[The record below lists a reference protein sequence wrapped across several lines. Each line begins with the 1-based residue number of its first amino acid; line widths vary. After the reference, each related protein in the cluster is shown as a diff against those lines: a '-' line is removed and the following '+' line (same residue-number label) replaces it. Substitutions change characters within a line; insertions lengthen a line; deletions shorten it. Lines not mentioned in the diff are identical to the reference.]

1 VKKVLAALAL
11 GLLLQAAPATT
22 AFAQALNGN
31 PLSDVRVRQA
41 IIHAIDRNLIVESV
55 FGGYAVPADGLLPNG
70 PFKSPNL
77 DPYPYDPDKARAL
90 LAEAGWD
97 SSRTLEMV
105 YYYDDQIT
113 ADLMAVLQA
122 QLADVGI
129 TMNYNLIVGDV
140 AATLNSIPA
149 DPKGKSVVSW
159 DMAYGARAAMVMQEY
174 FNDYATGK
182 ASADGFPGT
191 PELDA
196 LILASNTNT
205 DPEAN
210 KQTLMQIDEYI
221 NANAITLPL
230 YYQQL
235 MSVESNRLDR
245 HGEPYGNDQFN
256 YDWNVH
262 NWTVTPD
269 ADGKA
274 ILYTNGAPLDYFEQ
288 PWVNLGLWAG
298 NKFIW
303 AHMLGSTPF
312 LDGITGGDLAESYEI
327 SEDGKT
333 LTFTMRDGIMWH
345 DGDPITVDD
354 VTFSLAFALK
364 TPNLH
369 GVLASVFNGIEGAAE
384 FVAGTADT
392 VSGITSDGNTVTI
405 KFTAPNANTLIA
417 FTQWGPFPKKYF
429 ESVDPTL
436 VQQAE
441 FWQKPIGSGPFMVEE
456 ATFGDFAS
464 FVPFPDYYEG
474 VPKIEQIIAWAS
486 SDGDVNM
493 TKNAAANRIDFAVTK
508 VVSDIETLNGLDFMR
523 MTPLDIP
530 YTRMVWFNQYD
541 K

>member
-1 VKKVLAALAL
+1 MRILKAAAVA
-11 GLLLQAAPATT
+11 LLLQTGISSVVQ
-22 AFAQALNGN
+22 AQALNNN
-31 PLSDVRVRQA
+31 PLSDVRIRQA
-41 IIHAIDRNLIVESV
+41 IAYAVDRNLITESV
-55 FGGYAVPADGLLPNG
+55 FAGFAVPADGLLPNG

-77 DPYPYDPDKARAL
+77 DKYPYDPEKAKAL

-122 QLADVGI
+122 QLAEVGI
-129 TMNYNLIVGDV
+129 NMTYHLIVGDV
-140 AATLNSIPA
+140 AKTLNSIPE
-149 DPKGKSVVSW
+149 DPKGKSVVTW

-196 LILASNTNT
+196 LIAESNTAT
-205 DPEAN
+205 DPEVA
-210 KQTLMQIDEYI
+210 KATLMKIDEYI
-221 NANAITLPL
+221 NAGAITLPL

-235 MSVESNRLDR
+235 QSVESNRLDR

-256 YDWNVH
+256 YDWNVQ

-274 ILYTNGAPLDYFEQ
+274 ILYTNGAPLDYFEN

-303 AHMLGSTPF
+303 AHMLGSKPF
-312 LDGITGGDLAESYEI
+312 LDGITGGDLAESYEM

-333 LTFTMRDGIMWH
+333 LTFTMRDGIKWH
-345 DGDPITVDD
+345 DGEPITVDD
-354 VTFSLAFALK
+354 VTFSLTFALK

-369 GVLASVFNGIEGAAE
+369 GVVASVFNSIEGVPE
-384 FVAGTADT
+384 YMAGTADS
-392 VSGITSDGNTVTI
+392 VSGISSDGNKVTI
-405 KFTAPNANTLIA
+405 KFTNPNANTLIA

-429 ESVDPTL
+429 EGVDPTL

-441 FWQKPIGSGPFMVEE
+441 FWQKPIGSGPFKVEE
-456 ATFGDFAS
+456 AKFGDFSS
-464 FVPFPDYYEG
+464 FVPFDDYYEG
-474 VPKIEQIIAWAS
+474 KPKIDQIIAWAS

-493 TKNAAANRIDFAVTK
+493 VKNAAANRIDFAVTK
-508 VVSDIETLNGLDFMR
+508 VVSDIEALKGMDNMR

>member
-1 VKKVLAALAL
+1 MKKILTALAL
-11 GLLLQAAPATT
+11 GLMLQTAPATT
-22 AFAQALNGN
+22 AFAEALNGN

-41 IIHAIDRNLIVESV
+41 IAYAIDRNLIVEAV
-55 FGGYAVPADGLLPNG
+55 FGGYAIAADGLLPNG
-70 PFKSPNL
+70 PFKSPDLNA
-77 DPYPYDPDKARAL
+77 YSYDPDKARAL

-97 SSRTLEMV
+97 SNRTLEMA

-129 TMNYNLIVGDV
+129 KMTYHLLVGDV
-140 AATLNSIPA
+140 AKTLNSIPE

-159 DMAYGARAAMVMQEY
+159 DFAYGARAAMVMQEY

-196 LILASNTNT
+196 LITASNTTT
-205 DPEAN
+205 DPEAA

-221 NANAITLPL
+221 NANAITIPL

-269 ADGKA
+269 ADGNA
-274 ILYTNGAPLDYFEQ
+274 IMYTNGAPIDYFEQ

-327 SEDGKT
+327 SDDGKT
-333 LTFTMRDGIMWH
+333 LTFTMRDGIKWH
-345 DGDPITVDD
+345 DGAPITTED
-354 VTFSLAFALK
+354 VTWSLEFALE

-369 GVLASVFNGIEGAAE
+369 GVVASVFNSIEGVDE
-384 FVAGTADT
+384 FVAGTAEH
-392 VSGITSDGNTVTI
+392 VSGISADGNTVTVR
-405 KFTAPNANTLIA
+405 FTEPNANTLIA
-417 FTQWGPFPKKYF
+417 FTQWGPFPKAHF
-429 ESVDPTL
+429 EGVDPTL
-436 VQQAE
+436 VQQAP

-456 ATFGDFAS
+456 ARFGDFSS
-464 FVPFPDYYEG
+464 FVPFEDYWEG
-474 VPKIEQIIAWAS
+474 KPKIDQIIAWAS
-486 SDGDVNM
+486 LDGDVNM
-493 TKNAAANRIDFAVTK
+493 VKNAAANRIDFSITK
-508 VVSDIETLNGLDFMR
+508 VVSDIEALRDMDHMR

-530 YTRMVWFNQYD
+530 YTRMIWLNQYD

>member
-1 VKKVLAALAL
+1 MRIMKAAAVA
-11 GLLLQAAPATT
+11 LLLQTGFSSLAL
-22 AFAQALNGN
+22 AQALNNN

-41 IIHAIDRNLIVESV
+41 IAYAIDRNLITESV
-55 FGGYAVPADGLLPNG
+55 FGGFAVPADGLLPNG

-77 DPYPYDPDKARAL
+77 DKYAFDPEKAKAL

-97 SSRTLEMV
+97 SSRTLKMV

-129 TMNYNLIVGDV
+129 NMTYGLIVGDV
-140 AATLNSIPA
+140 AKTLNSIPE
-149 DPKGKSVVSW
+149 DPKGKSVVDW

-191 PELDA
+191 PELDT
-196 LILASNTNT
+196 LIADSNTAT
-205 DPEAN
+205 DPEVA
-210 KQTLMQIDEYI
+210 KATLMKIDEYI
-221 NANAITLPL
+221 NANALTVPL

-235 MSVESNRLDR
+235 QSVESNRLDR

-256 YDWNVH
+256 YDWNVQ

-269 ADGKA
+269 ANGKA

-303 AHMLGSTPF
+303 AHMLGSKPF
-312 LDGITGGDLAESYEI
+312 LDGITSGDLAETYEMAP
-327 SEDGKT
+327 DGKT
-333 LTFTMRDGIMWH
+333 LTFTMRDGIKWH
-345 DGDPITVDD
+345 DGEAITVDD
-354 VTFSLAFALK
+354 VTWSLEFALK

-369 GVLASVFNGIEGAAE
+369 GVIASVFNSIEGAPE
-384 FVAGTADT
+384 YLAGTAEH
-392 VSGITSDGNTVTI
+392 VSGISSDGNKVTI
-405 KFTAPNANTLIA
+405 KFTKPNANTLIA

-429 ESVDPTL
+429 EGVDPTL

-441 FWQKPIGSGPFMVEE
+441 FWQKPIGSGPFKVEE
-456 ATFGDFAS
+456 AKFGDFSS
-464 FVPFPDYYEG
+464 FVPFDDYYEG
-474 VPKIEQIIAWAS
+474 RPKIEQIIAWAS

-493 TKNAAANRIDFAVTK
+493 VKNASANRIDFAVTK
-508 VVSDIETLNGLDFMR
+508 VVSDIQAIKALDFMR
-523 MTPLDIP
+523 LTPLDIP
-530 YTRMVWFNQYD
+530 YTRMVWLNQYD

>member
-1 VKKVLAALAL
+1 MRKRLAALAVAV
-11 GLLLQAAPATT
+11 LLQST
-22 AFAQALNGN
+22 AVGAVFAQAQNGN

-41 IIHAIDRNLIVESV
+41 ISYAIDRNLITESV
-55 FGGYAVPADGLLPNG
+55 FGGYAVPATGLLPNG

-77 DPYPYDPDKARAL
+77 NDYAYDPDKARAL

-97 SSRTLEMV
+97 SSRELEMV

-129 TMNYNLIVGDV
+129 NMQYHLIVGDV
-140 AATLNSIPA
+140 GKTLSSIPE
-149 DPKGKSVVSW
+149 DPKGKSVVTW
-159 DMAYGARAAMVMQEY
+159 DLAYGARAAMVMQEY
-174 FNDYATGK
+174 FNDYGTGK
-182 ASADGFPGT
+182 ASADGFPGS

-196 LILASNTNT
+196 LIAESNTAT
-205 DPEAN
+205 DPEAA
-210 KQTLMQIDEYI
+210 KAVLMKIDEYI

-245 HGEPYGNDQFN
+245 HGGPYGNDQFN
-256 YDWNVH
+256 YDWDVH

-274 ILYTNGAPLDYFEQ
+274 ILYTNGAPIDYFEN

-312 LDGITGGDLAESYEI
+312 LDGITGGDLAESYEM

-333 LTFTMRDGIMWH
+333 LTFTMRDGIKWH
-345 DGDPITVDD
+345 DGEAITVDD
-354 VTFSLAFALK
+354 VTWSLEFAFK
-364 TPNLH
+364 SPNLH
-369 GVLASVFNGIEGAAE
+369 GVLGSVFNSIEGAAD
-384 FVAGTADT
+384 FVAGTAEH
-392 VSGITSDGNTVTI
+392 VSGISSDGNTVTI
-405 KFTAPNANTLIA
+405 KFANPNANTLIA
-417 FTQWGPFPKKYF
+417 FTQWGPLPKKYF
-429 ESVDPTL
+429 EGVDPTL
-436 VQQAE
+436 IQQAE

-456 ATFGDFAS
+456 AKFGDFSS

-474 VPKIEQIIAWAS
+474 APKIEQIIAWAS
-486 SDGDVNM
+486 ADGDVNM
-493 TKNAAANRIDFAVTK
+493 VKNAAANRIDFAVTK
-508 VVSDIETLNGLDFMR
+508 VVSDIETLKGIDFMR

>member
-1 VKKVLAALAL
+1 MRMLKAIAVA
-11 GLLLQAAPATT
+11 LLLQTGLGT
-22 AFAQALNGN
+22 VAQAEALNGN

-41 IIHAIDRNLIVESV
+41 ITYAIDRSLIVESV

-77 DPYPYDPDKARAL
+77 DAYPYDPEKARAL

-105 YYYDDQIT
+105 FYYDDQIT

-129 TMNYNLIVGDV
+129 NMTYSLIVGDV
-140 AATLNSIPA
+140 AKTLNSIPE

-182 ASADGFPGT
+182 ASADGFPGD

-196 LILASNTNT
+196 LIAASNTTT
-205 DPEAN
+205 DPEAA
-210 KQTLMQIDEYI
+210 KQILMQIDEYI

-245 HGEPYGNDQFN
+245 QGGPHGNDQFN
-256 YDWNVH
+256 YDWDVH

-269 ADGKA
+269 AEGKA
-274 ILYTNGAPLDYFEQ
+274 ILYTNGAPIDYFEQ

-312 LDGITGGDLAESYEI
+312 LDGIAGGDLAEAYEI

-333 LTFTMRDGIMWH
+333 LTFTMRDGIKWH
-345 DGDPITVDD
+345 DGAAITVDD
-354 VTFSLAFALK
+354 VTWSLAFALK

-369 GVLASVFNGIEGAAE
+369 GVLASVFNSIEGAAE
-384 FVAGTADT
+384 YVAGTADS
-392 VSGITSDGNTVTI
+392 VSGISSEGNTVTV
-405 KFTAPNANTLIA
+405 KFNAPNANTLIA
-417 FTQWGPFPKKYF
+417 FTQWGPFPKAHF
-429 ESVDPTL
+429 EGVDPTL

-456 ATFGDFAS
+456 AQFGDYSS

-474 VPKIEQIIAWAS
+474 APKIDQIIAWAS
-486 SDGDVNM
+486 ADGDVNM
-493 TKNAAANRIDFAVTK
+493 VRNAAANRIDFAVTK
-508 VVSDIETLNGLDFMR
+508 VVSDIEALKAIDFMR

>member
-1 VKKVLAALAL
+1 MRMLKAAAVA
-11 GLLLQAAPATT
+11 LLLQTGAIGLAQ
-22 AFAQALNGN
+22 AQALNGN

-41 IIHAIDRNLIVESV
+41 ISYAIDRNLITESV

-77 DPYPYDPDKARAL
+77 NKYAYDPEKAKAL

-122 QLADVGI
+122 QLAEVGVNM
-129 TMNYNLIVGDV
+129 TYHLIVGDV
-140 AATLNSIPA
+140 AKTLNSIPA
-149 DPKGKSVVSW
+149 DPKGKSVVTW
-159 DMAYGARAAMVMQEY
+159 DLAYGARAAMVMQEY

-196 LILASNTNT
+196 LIAESNTAT
-205 DPEAN
+205 DPEVA
-210 KQTLMQIDEYI
+210 KATLMKIDEYI
-221 NANAITLPL
+221 NANAITLPV

-256 YDWNVH
+256 YDWNVQ
-262 NWTVTPD
+262 NWTVEPD

-303 AHMLGSTPF
+303 AHMLGSKPF
-312 LDGITGGDLAESYEI
+312 LDGITSGDLAETYDL

-333 LTFTMRDGIMWH
+333 LTFTMRDGIKWH
-345 DGDPITVDD
+345 DGEPITVDD
-354 VTFSLAFALK
+354 VTWSLQFALK

-384 FVAGTADT
+384 YVAGTAES
-392 VSGITSDGNTVTI
+392 VSGISSSGNQVTI
-405 KFTAPNANTLIA
+405 KFKSPNANTLIA

-429 ESVDPTL
+429 EGVDPTL

-441 FWQKPIGSGPFMVEE
+441 FWQKPVGSGPFKVEE
-456 ATFGDFAS
+456 AKFGDFSS
-464 FVPFPDYYEG
+464 FVPFDDYYEG
-474 VPKIEQIIAWAS
+474 KPKIDQIIAWAS

-493 TKNAAANRIDFAVTK
+493 VKNASAHRIDFAVTK
-508 VVSDIETLNGLDFMR
+508 VVSDIEALKGLDFMR

>member
-1 VKKVLAALAL
+1 MLKAAAVALVLQSGISGLA
-11 GLLLQAAPATT
+11 Q
-22 AFAQALNGN
+22 AQALNGN

-41 IIHAIDRNLIVESV
+41 IAYAIDRNLIVESV
-55 FGGYAVPADGLLPNG
+55 FGGYAVAADGLLPNG

-77 DPYPYDPDKARAL
+77 DKYSYNPDKAREL

-129 TMNYNLIVGDV
+129 NMTYHLIVGDV
-140 AATLNSIPA
+140 AKTLNSIPD

-159 DMAYGARAAMVMQEY
+159 DLAYGARAAMVMQEY

-196 LILASNTNT
+196 LIAESNTAT
-205 DPEAN
+205 DPEVA
-210 KQTLMQIDEYI
+210 KATLMKIDEYI
-221 NANAITLPL
+221 NANAITLPV

-235 MSVESNRLDR
+235 MSVESDRLDR

-256 YDWNVH
+256 YDWNVQ

-269 ADGKA
+269 ADGKQ
-274 ILYTNGAPLDYFEQ
+274 IMYTNGAPIDYFEQ

-303 AHMLGSTPF
+303 AHMLNSKPF
-312 LDGITGGDLAESYEI
+312 LDGITSGDLAESYEL

-333 LTFTMRDGIMWH
+333 LTFTMRDGIKWH
-345 DGDPITVDD
+345 DGEPITVDD
-354 VTFSLAFALK
+354 VTWSLQYALK

-369 GVLASVFNGIEGAAE
+369 GVLASVFNSIEGAAE
-384 FVAGTADT
+384 YVDGTADS
-392 VSGITSDGNTVTI
+392 VSGISSDGNEVTI
-405 KFTAPNANTLIA
+405 KFTQPNANTLIA

-429 ESVDPTL
+429 EDVDPTL

-441 FWQKPIGSGPFMVEE
+441 FWQKPIGSGPFKVEE
-456 ATFGDFAS
+456 AKFGDFSS
-464 FVPFPDYYEG
+464 FVPFDDYYEG
-474 VPKIEQIIAWAS
+474 RPKIDQIIAWAS
-486 SDGDVNM
+486 ADGDVNM
-493 TKNAAANRIDFAVTK
+493 VKNAAAGRIDFAVTK
-508 VVSDIETLNGLDFMR
+508 VVSDIEALKGMDNMR

>member
-1 VKKVLAALAL
+1 MRILKAAAVA
-11 GLLLQAAPATT
+11 LLLQTGISSVVQ
-22 AFAQALNGN
+22 AQALNNN

-41 IIHAIDRNLIVESV
+41 IAYAVDRNLITESV
-55 FGGYAVPADGLLPNG
+55 FAGFAVPADGLLPNG

-77 DPYPYDPDKARAL
+77 DKYPYDPEKAKAL

-122 QLADVGI
+122 QLAEVGI
-129 TMNYNLIVGDV
+129 NMTYHLIVGDV
-140 AATLNSIPA
+140 AKTLNSIPE
-149 DPKGKSVVSW
+149 DPKGKSVVTW

-196 LILASNTNT
+196 LIAESNTAT
-205 DPEAN
+205 DPEVA
-210 KQTLMQIDEYI
+210 KATLMKIDEYI
-221 NANAITLPL
+221 NAGAITLPL

-235 MSVESNRLDR
+235 QSVESNRLDR

-256 YDWNVH
+256 YDWNVQ

-274 ILYTNGAPLDYFEQ
+274 ILYTNGAPLDYFEN

-303 AHMLGSTPF
+303 AHMLGSKPF
-312 LDGITGGDLAESYEI
+312 LDGITGGDLAESYEM

-333 LTFTMRDGIMWH
+333 LTFTMRDGIKWH
-345 DGDPITVDD
+345 DGEPITVDD
-354 VTFSLAFALK
+354 VTFSLTFALK

-369 GVLASVFNGIEGAAE
+369 GVVASVFNSIEGVPE
-384 FVAGTADT
+384 YMAGTADS
-392 VSGITSDGNTVTI
+392 VSGISSDGNKVTI
-405 KFTAPNANTLIA
+405 KFTNPNANTLIA

-429 ESVDPTL
+429 EGVDPTL

-441 FWQKPIGSGPFMVEE
+441 FWQKPIGSGPFKVEE
-456 ATFGDFAS
+456 AKFGDFSS
-464 FVPFPDYYEG
+464 FVPFDDYYEG
-474 VPKIEQIIAWAS
+474 KPKIDQIIAWAS

-493 TKNAAANRIDFAVTK
+493 VKNAAANRIDFAVTK
-508 VVSDIETLNGLDFMR
+508 VVSDIEALKGMDNMR
-523 MTPLDIP
+523 MTPLEIP

>member
-1 VKKVLAALAL
+1 MRILKAAAVA
-11 GLLLQAAPATT
+11 LLLQTGISTFAQ
-22 AFAQALNGN
+22 AQALNAN

-41 IIHAIDRNLIVESV
+41 IAYAIDRNLIVESV

-77 DPYPYDPDKARAL
+77 DAYPYDPEKAKAL

-129 TMNYNLIVGDV
+129 NMTYGLIVGDV
-140 AATLNSIPA
+140 AKTLNSIPE
-149 DPKGKSVVSW
+149 DPKGKSVVTW

-182 ASADGFPGT
+182 ASADGFPGS

-196 LILASNTNT
+196 LIAESNTAT
-205 DPEAN
+205 DPEAA
-210 KQTLMQIDEYI
+210 KATLMKIDEFI

-235 MSVESNRLDR
+235 QSVESTRLDR

-303 AHMLGSTPF
+303 AHMLGSKPF
-312 LDGITGGDLAESYEI
+312 LDGITGGDLAETYEM

-333 LTFTMRDGIMWH
+333 LTFTMREGTKWH
-345 DGDPITVDD
+345 DGEAITVDD
-354 VTFSLAFALK
+354 VTFSLEFALK
-364 TPNLH
+364 TPNLQ
-369 GVLASVFNGIEGAAE
+369 GVLASVFNSIEGAAE
-384 FVAGTADT
+384 YVAGTAEH
-392 VSGITSDGNTVTI
+392 VSGISSDGNTVTI
-405 KFTAPNANTLIA
+405 KFTKPNANTLIS

-429 ESVDPTL
+429 EGVDPTL

-441 FWQKPIGSGPFMVEE
+441 FWQKPIGSGPFKVEE
-456 ATFGDFAS
+456 AKFGDFSS
-464 FVPFPDYYEG
+464 FVPFDDYYEG
-474 VPKIEQIIAWAS
+474 KPKIDQIIAWSS

-493 TKNAAANRIDFAVTK
+493 VKNASANRIDFAVTK
-508 VVSDIETLNGLDFMR
+508 VVSDIEAIKALDFMR
-523 MTPLDIP
+523 LTPLDIP

>member
-1 VKKVLAALAL
+1 MRILKAAAVA
-11 GLLLQAAPATT
+11 LLLQTGISTFAQ
-22 AFAQALNGN
+22 AQALNAN

-41 IIHAIDRNLIVESV
+41 IAYAIDRNLIVESV

-77 DPYPYDPDKARAL
+77 DAYPYDPEKAKAL

-129 TMNYNLIVGDV
+129 NMTYGLIVGDV
-140 AATLNSIPA
+140 AKTLNSIPE
-149 DPKGKSVVSW
+149 DPKGKSVVTW

-182 ASADGFPGT
+182 ASADGFPGS

-196 LILASNTNT
+196 LIAESNTAT
-205 DPEAN
+205 DPEAA
-210 KQTLMQIDEYI
+210 KATLMKIDEFI

-235 MSVESNRLDR
+235 QSVESTRLDR

-303 AHMLGSTPF
+303 AHMLGSKPF
-312 LDGITGGDLAESYEI
+312 LDGITGGDLAETYEM

-333 LTFTMRDGIMWH
+333 LTFTMREGTKWH
-345 DGDPITVDD
+345 DGEAITVDD
-354 VTFSLAFALK
+354 VTFSLEFALK
-364 TPNLH
+364 TPNLQ
-369 GVLASVFNGIEGAAE
+369 GVLASVFNSIEGAAE
-384 FVAGTADT
+384 YVAGTAEH
-392 VSGITSDGNTVTI
+392 VSGISSDGNTVTI
-405 KFTAPNANTLIA
+405 KFTKPNANTLIS

-429 ESVDPTL
+429 EGVDPTL

-441 FWQKPIGSGPFMVEE
+441 FWQKPIGSGPFKVEE
-456 ATFGDFAS
+456 AKFGDFSS
-464 FVPFPDYYEG
+464 FVPFDDYFEG
-474 VPKIEQIIAWAS
+474 KPKIDQIIAWSS

-493 TKNAAANRIDFAVTK
+493 VKNASANRIDFAVTK
-508 VVSDIETLNGLDFMR
+508 VVSDIEAIKALDFMR
-523 MTPLDIP
+523 LTPLDIP
-530 YTRMVWFNQYD
+530 YTRMVWFDQYD

>member
-1 VKKVLAALAL
+1 MRMLKAAAVA
-11 GLLLQAAPATT
+11 LLLQTGVSGLAQ
-22 AFAQALNGN
+22 AQALNGN

-41 IIHAIDRNLIVESV
+41 ISYAIDRNLITESV

-77 DPYPYDPDKARAL
+77 NKYPYDPEKAKAL

-113 ADLMAVLQA
+113 ADLMAVLQS

-129 TMNYNLIVGDV
+129 NMTYHLIVGDV
-140 AATLNSIPA
+140 AKTLNSIPE

-159 DMAYGARAAMVMQEY
+159 DFAYGARAAMVMQEY

-182 ASADGFPGT
+182 ASADGFPGS

-196 LILASNTNT
+196 LIAESNTAT
-205 DPEAN
+205 DPEVA
-210 KQTLMQIDEYI
+210 KATLMKIDEYI
-221 NANAITLPL
+221 NANALTLPL

-235 MSVESNRLDR
+235 MSVESKRLDR

-256 YDWNVH
+256 YDWNVQ

-269 ADGKA
+269 ANGKA

-303 AHMLGSTPF
+303 AHMLGSKPF
-312 LDGITGGDLAESYEI
+312 LDGITSGDLAESYDM

-333 LTFTMRDGIMWH
+333 LTFTMRDGIKWH
-345 DGDPITVDD
+345 DGEPITVDD
-354 VTFSLAFALK
+354 VTWSLQFALK

-369 GVLASVFNGIEGAAE
+369 GVLASVFNSIEGAAE
-384 FVAGTADT
+384 YVAGTADS
-392 VSGITSDGNTVTI
+392 VSGISSDGNKVTV
-405 KFTAPNANTLIA
+405 KFTKPNANTLIA

-429 ESVDPTL
+429 EGVEPTL

-441 FWQKPIGSGPFMVEE
+441 FWQKPVGSGPFKVEE
-456 ATFGDFAS
+456 AKFGDFSS
-464 FVPFPDYYEG
+464 FVPFDDYYEG
-474 VPKIEQIIAWAS
+474 KPKIDQIIAWAS

-493 TKNAAANRIDFAVTK
+493 VKNAAANRIDFAVTK
-508 VVSDIETLNGLDFMR
+508 VVSDIEALKGMDNMR

-530 YTRMVWFNQYD
+530 YTRMMWFNQYD

>member
-1 VKKVLAALAL
+1 MRMLKAAAVALVLQSGISGLA
-11 GLLLQAAPATT
+11 Q
-22 AFAQALNGN
+22 AQALNGN

-41 IIHAIDRNLIVESV
+41 IAYAIDRNLIVESV
-55 FGGYAVPADGLLPNG
+55 FGGYAVAADGLLPNG

-77 DPYPYDPDKARAL
+77 DKYSYNPDKAREL

-129 TMNYNLIVGDV
+129 NMTYHLIVGDV
-140 AATLNSIPA
+140 AKTLNSIPD

-159 DMAYGARAAMVMQEY
+159 DLAYGARAAMVMQEY

-196 LILASNTNT
+196 LIAESNTAT
-205 DPEAN
+205 DPEVA
-210 KQTLMQIDEYI
+210 KATLMKIDEYI
-221 NANAITLPL
+221 NANAITLPV

-235 MSVESNRLDR
+235 MSVESDRLDR

-256 YDWNVH
+256 YDWNVQ

-269 ADGKA
+269 ADGKQ
-274 ILYTNGAPLDYFEQ
+274 IMYTNGAPIDYFEQ

-303 AHMLGSTPF
+303 AHMLNSKPF
-312 LDGITGGDLAESYEI
+312 LDGITSGDVAESYEL

-333 LTFTMRDGIMWH
+333 LTFTMRDGIKWH
-345 DGDPITVDD
+345 DGEPITVDD
-354 VTFSLAFALK
+354 VTWSLQYALK

-369 GVLASVFNGIEGAAE
+369 GVLASVFNSIEGAAE
-384 FVAGTADT
+384 YVDGTADS
-392 VSGITSDGNTVTI
+392 VSGISSDGNKVTI
-405 KFTAPNANTLIA
+405 KFTQPNANTLIA

-429 ESVDPTL
+429 EDVDPTL

-441 FWQKPIGSGPFMVEE
+441 FWQKPIGSGPFKVEE
-456 ATFGDFAS
+456 AKFGDFSS
-464 FVPFPDYYEG
+464 FVPFDDYYEG
-474 VPKIEQIIAWAS
+474 RPKIDQIIAWAS
-486 SDGDVNM
+486 ADGDVNM
-493 TKNAAANRIDFAVTK
+493 VKNAAAGRIDFAVTK
-508 VVSDIETLNGLDFMR
+508 VVSDIEALKGMDNMR

>member
-1 VKKVLAALAL
+1 MRMLKAIAVA
-11 GLLLQAAPATT
+11 LLLQTGLGT
-22 AFAQALNGN
+22 VAQAEALNGN

-41 IIHAIDRNLIVESV
+41 ITYAIDRSLIVESV

-77 DPYPYDPDKARAL
+77 DAYAYDPEKARAL

-105 YYYDDQIT
+105 FYYDDQIT
-113 ADLMAVLQA
+113 ADLMAVIQA
-122 QLADVGI
+122 QLADVGVNM
-129 TMNYNLIVGDV
+129 TYSLIVGDV
-140 AATLNSIPA
+140 AKTLNSIPE

-182 ASADGFPGT
+182 ASADGFPGD
-191 PELDA
+191 PALDA
-196 LILASNTNT
+196 LIAASNTTT
-205 DPEAN
+205 DPEAA
-210 KQTLMQIDEYI
+210 KQILMQIDEYI
-221 NANAITLPL
+221 NANAVTLPL

-245 HGEPYGNDQFN
+245 QGGPYGNDQFN
-256 YDWNVH
+256 YDWDVH

-269 ADGKA
+269 AEGKT
-274 ILYTNGAPLDYFEQ
+274 ILYTNGAPIDYFEQ

-298 NKFIW
+298 NKFVW

-327 SEDGKT
+327 SEDGMT
-333 LTFTMRDGIMWH
+333 LTFTMRDGIKWH
-345 DGDPITVDD
+345 DGADITVDD
-354 VTFSLAFALK
+354 VTGSLTFALK

-369 GVLASVFNGIEGAAE
+369 GVLASVFNSIEGAAE
-384 FVAGTADT
+384 YVAGTADS
-392 VSGITSDGNTVTI
+392 VSGITSEGNTVTVE
-405 KFTAPNANTLIA
+405 FTAPNANTLIA
-417 FTQWGPFPKKYF
+417 FTQWGPLPMAHF
-429 ESVDPTL
+429 EGVDPTL
-436 VQQAE
+436 IQQAE

-456 ATFGDFAS
+456 AQFGDYSS

-474 VPKIEQIIAWAS
+474 EPKIDQIIAWAS
-486 SDGDVNM
+486 ADGDVNM
-493 TKNAAANRIDFAVTK
+493 VRNAAANRIDFAVTK
-508 VVSDIETLNGLDFMR
+508 VVSDIEALNAIDFMR
-523 MTPLDIP
+523 MKPLDIP

>member
-22 AFAQALNGN
+22 AFAEALNNN

-41 IIHAIDRNLIVESV
+41 IAYAIDRNLIVEAV

-77 DPYPYDPDKARAL
+77 DAYPYDPDKARAL

-97 SSRTLEMV
+97 SSRTLEVV

-129 TMNYNLIVGDV
+129 NMSYHLIVGDV
-140 AATLNSIPA
+140 AKTLNSIPD
-149 DPKGKSVVSW
+149 DPKGKSVVTW
-159 DMAYGARAAMVMQEY
+159 DLAYGARAAMVMQEY

-182 ASADGFPGT
+182 ASADGFPGA

-196 LILASNTNT
+196 LIAASNTST
-205 DPEAN
+205 DPEAA
-210 KQTLMQIDEYI
+210 KQVLMQIDEYI
-221 NANAITLPL
+221 NANVLTIPL

-269 ADGKA
+269 ANGKA
-274 ILYTNGAPLDYFEQ
+274 ILYTNGAPIDYFEQ

-333 LTFTMRDGIMWH
+333 LTFTMRDGIKWH
-345 DGDPITVDD
+345 DGEAITTED
-354 VTFSLAFALK
+354 VTWSLQFALK

-369 GVLASVFNGIEGAAE
+369 GVLASVFNSIEGAAE
-384 FVAGTADT
+384 YVAGTADS
-392 VSGITSDGNTVTI
+392 VSGITADGNTVTI
-405 KFTAPNANTLIA
+405 KFTAANANTLIA

-429 ESVDPTL
+429 EGVDPTL

-456 ATFGDFAS
+456 ANFGDFSS
-464 FVPFPDYYEG
+464 FVPFPDYWEG
-474 VPKIEQIIAWAS
+474 EPKIEQIIAWAS
-486 SDGDVNM
+486 ADGDVNM
-493 TKNAAANRIDFAVTK
+493 VKNAAANRIDFAVTK
-508 VVSDIETLNGLDFMR
+508 VVSDIEALKGLDFMR

-530 YTRMVWFNQYD
+530 YTRMIWLNQYD

>member
-1 VKKVLAALAL
+1 MRILKAAAVA
-11 GLLLQAAPATT
+11 LLLQTGISTFAQ
-22 AFAQALNGN
+22 AQALNAN

-41 IIHAIDRNLIVESV
+41 IAYAIDRNLIVESV

-77 DPYPYDPDKARAL
+77 DAYPYDPEKAKAL

-129 TMNYNLIVGDV
+129 NMTYGLIVGDV
-140 AATLNSIPA
+140 AKTLNSIPE
-149 DPKGKSVVSW
+149 DPKGKSVVTW

-182 ASADGFPGT
+182 ASADGFPGS

-196 LILASNTNT
+196 LIADSNTAT
-205 DPEAN
+205 DPEAA
-210 KQTLMQIDEYI
+210 KATLMKIDEFI
-221 NANAITLPL
+221 NASAITLPL

-235 MSVESNRLDR
+235 QSVESNRLDR
-245 HGEPYGNDQFN
+245 HGEVYGNDQFN

-303 AHMLGSTPF
+303 AHMLGSKPF
-312 LDGITGGDLAESYEI
+312 LDGITGGDLAETYEM

-333 LTFTMRDGIMWH
+333 LTFTMREGTKWH
-345 DGDPITVDD
+345 DGEAITVDD
-354 VTFSLAFALK
+354 VTFSLEFALK

-369 GVLASVFNGIEGAAE
+369 GVLASVFNSIEGAAE
-384 FVAGTADT
+384 YVAGTAEH
-392 VSGITSDGNTVTI
+392 VSGISSDGNTVTI
-405 KFTAPNANTLIA
+405 KFTKPNANTLIS

-429 ESVDPTL
+429 EGVDPTL

-441 FWQKPIGSGPFMVEE
+441 FWQKPIGSGPFKVEE
-456 ATFGDFAS
+456 AKFGDFSS
-464 FVPFPDYYEG
+464 FVPFDDYYEG
-474 VPKIEQIIAWAS
+474 KPKIDQIIAWSS

-493 TKNAAANRIDFAVTK
+493 VKNASANRIDFAVTK
-508 VVSDIETLNGLDFMR
+508 VVSDIEAIKALDFMR
-523 MTPLDIP
+523 LTPLDIP

>member
-1 VKKVLAALAL
+1 MRMLKAIAVA
-11 GLLLQAAPATT
+11 LLLQTGLGT
-22 AFAQALNGN
+22 VAQAEAMNSN

-41 IIHAIDRNLIVESV
+41 IAYAIDRSLIVESV
-55 FGGYAVPADGLLPNG
+55 FGGFAVPADGLLPNG
-70 PFKSPNL
+70 PFKSENL
-77 DPYPYDPDKARAL
+77 NAYPYDPEKAKAL

-97 SSRTLEMV
+97 SSRTLQMV

-122 QLADVGI
+122 QLAEVGI
-129 TMNYNLIVGDV
+129 NMTYGLIVGDV
-140 AATLNSIPA
+140 AKTLNSIPE

-159 DMAYGARAAMVMQEY
+159 DLAYGARAAMVMQEY

-182 ASADGFPGT
+182 ASADGFPGA

-196 LILASNTNT
+196 LIAESNVAT
-205 DPEAN
+205 DPEAA
-210 KQTLMQIDEYI
+210 KATLMKIDEYI
-221 NANAITLPL
+221 NTNVLTLPL

-235 MSVESNRLDR
+235 QSVESNRLDR

-256 YDWNVH
+256 YDWNVQ

-269 ADGKA
+269 TNGKA

-303 AHMLGSTPF
+303 AHMLGSKPF
-312 LDGITGGDLAESYEI
+312 LDGITSGDLAETYEM
-327 SEDGKT
+327 SADGQT
-333 LTFTMRDGIMWH
+333 LTFTMREGTKWH
-345 DGDPITVDD
+345 DGEAITVDD
-354 VTFSLAFALK
+354 VTWSLEFALK

-369 GVLASVFNGIEGAAE
+369 GVIASVFNSIEGAADY
-384 FVAGTADT
+384 VAGTAEH
-392 VSGITSDGNTVTI
+392 VSGISSDGNKVTI
-405 KFTAPNANTLIA
+405 KFSKPNANTLIA

-429 ESVDPTL
+429 EGVDPTL

-441 FWQKPIGSGPFMVEE
+441 FWQKPVGSGPFKVEE
-456 ATFGDFAS
+456 AKFGDFSS
-464 FVPFPDYYEG
+464 FVPFDDYYEG
-474 VPKIEQIIAWAS
+474 KPKIEQIIAWAS

-493 TKNAAANRIDFAVTK
+493 VKNASANRIDFAVTK
-508 VVSDIETLNGLDFMR
+508 VVSDIQAIKALDFMR
-523 MTPLDIP
+523 LTPLNIP

>member
-1 VKKVLAALAL
+1 MRILKAAAVA
-11 GLLLQAAPATT
+11 LLLQTGISSVVQ
-22 AFAQALNGN
+22 AQALNNN

-41 IIHAIDRNLIVESV
+41 IAYAVDRNLITESV
-55 FGGYAVPADGLLPNG
+55 FAGFAVPADGLLPNG

-77 DPYPYDPDKARAL
+77 DKYPYDPEKAKAL

-122 QLADVGI
+122 QLAEVGI
-129 TMNYNLIVGDV
+129 NMTYHLIVGDV
-140 AATLNSIPA
+140 AKTLNSIPE
-149 DPKGKSVVSW
+149 DPKGKSVVTW

-196 LILASNTNT
+196 LIAESNTAT
-205 DPEAN
+205 DPEVA
-210 KQTLMQIDEYI
+210 KATLMKIDEYI
-221 NANAITLPL
+221 NAGAITLPL

-235 MSVESNRLDR
+235 QSVESNRLDR

-256 YDWNVH
+256 YDWNVQ

-274 ILYTNGAPLDYFEQ
+274 ILYTNGAPLDYFEN

-303 AHMLGSTPF
+303 AHMLGSKPF
-312 LDGITGGDLAESYEI
+312 LDGITGGDLAESYEM

-333 LTFTMRDGIMWH
+333 LTFTMRDGIKWH
-345 DGDPITVDD
+345 DGEPITVDD
-354 VTFSLAFALK
+354 VTFSLTFALK

-369 GVLASVFNGIEGAAE
+369 GVVASVFNSIEGVPE
-384 FVAGTADT
+384 YMAGTADS
-392 VSGITSDGNTVTI
+392 VSGISSDGNKVTI
-405 KFTAPNANTLIA
+405 KFTNPNANTLIA

-429 ESVDPTL
+429 EGVDPTL

-441 FWQKPIGSGPFMVEE
+441 FWQKPIGSGPFKVEE
-456 ATFGDFAS
+456 AKFGDFSS
-464 FVPFPDYYEG
+464 FVPFDDYYEG
-474 VPKIEQIIAWAS
+474 KPKIDQIIAWAS

-493 TKNAAANRIDFAVTK
+493 VKNAAANRIDFAVTK
-508 VVSDIETLNGLDFMR
+508 VVSDIEALKGMDNMR

>member
-1 VKKVLAALAL
+1 MRILKAAAVA
-11 GLLLQAAPATT
+11 LLLQTGISSFAQ
-22 AFAQALNGN
+22 AQALNAN

-41 IIHAIDRNLIVESV
+41 IAYAIDRNLITESV
-55 FGGYAVPADGLLPNG
+55 FGGFAVPADGLLPNG

-77 DPYPYDPDKARAL
+77 DKYAYDPEKAKAL

-97 SSRTLEMV
+97 SSRTLQMV

-129 TMNYNLIVGDV
+129 NMTYGLIVGDV
-140 AATLNSIPA
+140 AKTLNSIPE
-149 DPKGKSVVSW
+149 DPKGKSVVTW
-159 DMAYGARAAMVMQEY
+159 DLAYGARAAMVMQEY

-196 LILASNTNT
+196 LIAESNVAT
-205 DPEAN
+205 DPEVA
-210 KQTLMQIDEYI
+210 KATLMKIDEYI
-221 NANAITLPL
+221 NANALTLPL

-235 MSVESNRLDR
+235 QSVESNRLDR

-256 YDWNVH
+256 YDWNVQ

-269 ADGKA
+269 ANGKA
-274 ILYTNGAPLDYFEQ
+274 ILYTNGAPLDYFEN

-303 AHMLGSTPF
+303 AHMLGSKPF
-312 LDGITGGDLAESYEI
+312 LDGITSGDLAETYEM

-333 LTFTMRDGIMWH
+333 LTFTMRDGIKWH
-345 DGDPITVDD
+345 DGEPITVDD
-354 VTFSLAFALK
+354 VAFSLAFSLK

-369 GVLASVFNGIEGAAE
+369 GVLASVFNSIEGAAE
-384 FVAGTADT
+384 YVAGTADS
-392 VSGITSDGNTVTI
+392 VSGITTDGNKVTV
-405 KFTAPNANTLIA
+405 KFTKPNANTLIS

-429 ESVDPTL
+429 EGVDPTL

-441 FWQKPIGSGPFMVEE
+441 FWQKPIGSGPFKVEE
-456 ATFGDFAS
+456 AKFGDFAS
-464 FVPFPDYYEG
+464 FVPFDDYYEG
-474 VPKIEQIIAWAS
+474 KPKIDQIIAWAS

-493 TKNAAANRIDFAVTK
+493 VKNASANRIDFAVTK
-508 VVSDIETLNGLDFMR
+508 VVSDIQAIKALDFMR
-523 MTPLDIP
+523 LTPLDIP

>member
-1 VKKVLAALAL
+1 MRMLKAAAVALVLQSGISGLA
-11 GLLLQAAPATT
+11 Q
-22 AFAQALNGN
+22 AQALNGN

-41 IIHAIDRNLIVESV
+41 IAYAIDRNLIVDSV
-55 FGGYAVPADGLLPNG
+55 FGGYAVAADGLLPNG

-77 DPYPYDPDKARAL
+77 DKYPYNPDKAREL

-97 SSRTLEMV
+97 SSRSLEMV

-129 TMNYNLIVGDV
+129 NMTYHLIVGDV
-140 AATLNSIPA
+140 AKTLNSIPD
-149 DPKGKSVVSW
+149 DPKGKSVVTW
-159 DMAYGARAAMVMQEY
+159 DLAYGARAAMVMQEY

-196 LILASNTNT
+196 LIAESNTAT
-205 DPEAN
+205 DPEVA
-210 KQTLMQIDEYI
+210 KAALMKIDEYI
-221 NANAITLPL
+221 NANAITLPV

-256 YDWNVH
+256 YDWNVQ
-262 NWTVTPD
+262 NWTVRPD
-269 ADGKA
+269 ADGKQ
-274 ILYTNGAPLDYFEQ
+274 IMYTNGAPIDYFEQ

-303 AHMLGSTPF
+303 AHMLNSKPF
-312 LDGITGGDLAESYEI
+312 LDGITSGDLAESYEL

-333 LTFTMRDGIMWH
+333 LTFTMRDGIKWH
-345 DGDPITVDD
+345 DGEPITVED
-354 VTFSLAFALK
+354 VTWSLQFALK

-369 GVLASVFNGIEGAAE
+369 GVLASVFNSIEGAAE
-384 FVAGTADT
+384 YVDGAADS
-392 VSGITSDGNTVTI
+392 VSGISSDGNKVTI
-405 KFTAPNANTLIA
+405 KFTQPNANTLIA

-429 ESVDPTL
+429 EDVDPTL

-441 FWQKPIGSGPFMVEE
+441 FWQKPIGSGPFKVEE
-456 ATFGDFAS
+456 ARFGDFSS
-464 FVPFPDYYEG
+464 FVPFDDYYEG
-474 VPKIEQIIAWAS
+474 RPKIDQIIAWAS
-486 SDGDVNM
+486 ADGDVNM
-493 TKNAAANRIDFAVTK
+493 VKNAAAGRIDFAVTK
-508 VVSDIETLNGLDFMR
+508 VVSDIEALKGMDNMR

>member
-1 VKKVLAALAL
+1 MRILKAAAVA
-11 GLLLQAAPATT
+11 LLLQTGISSLAQ
-22 AFAQALNGN
+22 AQALNNN
-31 PLSDVRVRQA
+31 PLSDIRVRQA
-41 IIHAIDRNLIVESV
+41 ISYAIDRNLITESV

-77 DPYPYDPDKARAL
+77 NKYAYDPEKAKAL

-129 TMNYNLIVGDV
+129 NMNYHLIVGDV
-140 AATLNSIPA
+140 AKTLNSIPE
-149 DPKGKSVVSW
+149 DPKGKSVVTW
-159 DMAYGARAAMVMQEY
+159 DLAYGARAAMVMQEY

-196 LILASNTNT
+196 LIAESNTAT
-205 DPEAN
+205 DPEVA
-210 KQTLMQIDEYI
+210 KATLMKIDEYI
-221 NANAITLPL
+221 NANAITLPV

-235 MSVESNRLDR
+235 QSVESNRLDR

-256 YDWNVH
+256 YDWNVQ

-269 ADGKA
+269 ENGKA
-274 ILYTNGAPLDYFEQ
+274 ILYTNGAPLDYFEN

-303 AHMLGSTPF
+303 AHMLGSKPF
-312 LDGITGGDLAESYEI
+312 LDGITSGDLAETYDLSA
-327 SEDGKT
+327 DGKT
-333 LTFTMRDGIMWH
+333 LTFTMRDGVKWH
-345 DGDPITVDD
+345 DGEPMTVDD
-354 VTFSLAFALK
+354 VTWSLQFALK

-369 GVLASVFNGIEGAAE
+369 GVVASVFNSIEGVPE
-384 FVAGTADT
+384 YMAGTADS
-392 VSGITSDGNTVTI
+392 VSGISSDGNKVTI
-405 KFTAPNANTLIA
+405 KFATPNANTLIA

-429 ESVDPTL
+429 EGVDPTL
-436 VQQAE
+436 VQQSE
-441 FWQKPIGSGPFMVEE
+441 FWQKPIGSGPFKVEE
-456 ATFGDFAS
+456 AKFGDFAS
-464 FVPFPDYYEG
+464 FVPFDDYYEG
-474 VPKIEQIIAWAS
+474 KPKIDQIIAWAS

-493 TKNAAANRIDFAVTK
+493 VKNAAANRIDFAVTK
-508 VVSDIETLNGLDFMR
+508 VVSDIEALNGMDFMR
-523 MTPLDIP
+523 KTP
-530 YTRMVWFNQYD
+530 
-541 K
+541 

>member
-1 VKKVLAALAL
+1 MRILKAAAVA
-11 GLLLQAAPATT
+11 LLLQTGISTFAQ
-22 AFAQALNGN
+22 AQALNAN

-41 IIHAIDRNLIVESV
+41 IAYAIDRNLIVESV

-77 DPYPYDPDKARAL
+77 DAYPYDPEKAKAL

-129 TMNYNLIVGDV
+129 NMTYGLIVGDV
-140 AATLNSIPA
+140 AKTLNSIPE
-149 DPKGKSVVSW
+149 DPKGKSVVTW

-182 ASADGFPGT
+182 ASADGFPGS

-196 LILASNTNT
+196 LIAESNTAT
-205 DPEAN
+205 DPEAA
-210 KQTLMQIDEYI
+210 KATLMKIDEFI

-235 MSVESNRLDR
+235 QSVESTRLDR

-303 AHMLGSTPF
+303 AHMLGSKPF
-312 LDGITGGDLAESYEI
+312 LDGITGGDLAETYEM

-333 LTFTMRDGIMWH
+333 LTFTMREGTKWH
-345 DGDPITVDD
+345 DGEAITVDD
-354 VTFSLAFALK
+354 VTFSLEFALK

-369 GVLASVFNGIEGAAE
+369 GVLASVFNSIEGAAE
-384 FVAGTADT
+384 YVAGTAEH
-392 VSGITSDGNTVTI
+392 VSGISSDGNTVTI
-405 KFTAPNANTLIA
+405 KFTKPNANTLIS

-429 ESVDPTL
+429 EGVDPTL

-441 FWQKPIGSGPFMVEE
+441 FWQKPIGSGPFKVEE
-456 ATFGDFAS
+456 AKFGDFSS
-464 FVPFPDYYEG
+464 FVPFDDYYEG
-474 VPKIEQIIAWAS
+474 KPKIDQIIAWSS

-493 TKNAAANRIDFAVTK
+493 VKNASANRIDFAVTK
-508 VVSDIETLNGLDFMR
+508 VVSDIEAIKALDFMR
-523 MTPLDIP
+523 LTPLDIP
-530 YTRMVWFNQYD
+530 YTRMVWFDQYD

>member
-1 VKKVLAALAL
+1 MLKAIAVA
-11 GLLLQAAPATT
+11 LLLQTGLGT
-22 AFAQALNGN
+22 VAQAEAMNSN

-41 IIHAIDRNLIVESV
+41 IAYAIDRSLIVESV
-55 FGGYAVPADGLLPNG
+55 FGGFAVPADGLLPNG
-70 PFKSPNL
+70 PFKSENL
-77 DPYPYDPDKARAL
+77 NAYPYDPEKAKAL

-97 SSRTLEMV
+97 SSRTLQMV

-122 QLADVGI
+122 QLAEVGI
-129 TMNYNLIVGDV
+129 NMTYGLIVGDV
-140 AATLNSIPA
+140 AKTLNSIPE

-159 DMAYGARAAMVMQEY
+159 DLAYGARAAMVMQEY

-182 ASADGFPGT
+182 ASADGFPGA

-196 LILASNTNT
+196 LIAESNVAT
-205 DPEAN
+205 DPEAA
-210 KQTLMQIDEYI
+210 KATLMKIDEYI
-221 NANAITLPL
+221 NTNVLTLPL

-235 MSVESNRLDR
+235 QSVESNRLDR

-256 YDWNVH
+256 YDWNVQ

-269 ADGKA
+269 TNGKA

-303 AHMLGSTPF
+303 AHMLGSKPF
-312 LDGITGGDLAESYEI
+312 LDGITSGDLAETYEM
-327 SEDGKT
+327 SADGQT
-333 LTFTMRDGIMWH
+333 LTFTMREGTKWH
-345 DGDPITVDD
+345 DGEAITVDD
-354 VTFSLAFALK
+354 VTWSLEFALK

-369 GVLASVFNGIEGAAE
+369 GVIASVFNSIEGAADY
-384 FVAGTADT
+384 VAGTAEH
-392 VSGITSDGNTVTI
+392 VSGISSDGNKVTI
-405 KFTAPNANTLIA
+405 KFSKPNANTLIA

-429 ESVDPTL
+429 EGVDPTL

-441 FWQKPIGSGPFMVEE
+441 FWQKPVGSGPFKVEE
-456 ATFGDFAS
+456 AKFGDFSS
-464 FVPFPDYYEG
+464 FVPFDDYYEG
-474 VPKIEQIIAWAS
+474 KPKIEQIIAWAS

-493 TKNAAANRIDFAVTK
+493 VKNASANRIDFAVTK
-508 VVSDIETLNGLDFMR
+508 VVSDIQAIKALDFMR
-523 MTPLDIP
+523 LTPLNIP